1 MSDFEKAINE
11 QIERQLNLKPGTIN
25 GDTEFESLGDWD
37 SFEMLVFTSWLS
49 TEYNIILGLV
59 ELNKKVYVK
68 ELYELDPC
76 K

>member
-1 MSDFEKAINE
+1 MSDFEKAINK
-11 QIERQLNLKPGTIN
+11 QIESQLNLKSGTIT

-49 TEYNIILGLV
+49 TDYNIILGVV

-68 ELYELDPC
+68 ELYELDPY

>member
-1 MSDFEKAINE
+1 MSDFEKAINK
-11 QIERQLNLKPGTIN
+11 QIESQLNLKPGTIT
-25 GDTEFESLGDWD
+25 GDTKFESLGEWD

>member
-11 QIERQLNLKPGTIN
+11 QIERQLNLKPGTIT

-49 TEYNIILGLV
+49 TDYNIILGLV

-68 ELYELDPC
+68 ELYGLDPC